1 MLQLHQNMAKG
12 CKMNLFKL
20 LLFILF
26 AILPIAEHSYTSE
39 RTLKVDLSAEE
50 EKILARGWT
59 QQEIKQES
67 DAFCANPTEPE
78 ETSAKVEYWRKL
90 FFGSGITEF
99 SRCFRKYTQ
108 KYMEKFLSPDG
119 ILTGETADIMYAK
132 CWNYKEDLKWINSS
146 KLPITEDIRLH
157 KNFRS
162 PVCALIGRSLD
173 EAQEKFTLDTA
184 LDNADFLHITWEY
197 CFWLAMNELI
207 EINYRYPFFDEPNFN
222 TQLLI
227 HALSWFEK
235 DTKAHKKELCC
246 NIL

>member
-1 MLQLHQNMAKG
+1 
-12 CKMNLFKL
+12 MNLFKL

-119 ILTGETADIMYAK
+119 ILTDEPKEIYA
-132 CWNYKEDLKWINSS
+132 NLPIYNGDLTYIERK
-146 KLPITEDIRLH
+146 KLPLTEQMILNLH
-157 KNFRS
+157 TS
-162 PVCALIGRSLD
+162 WPIGGQIFLLLD
-173 EAQEKFTLDTA
+173 QEKSNIPHNNLKFYQ
-184 LDNADFLHITWEY
+184 IMQEQ
-197 CFWLAMNELI
+197 CFWLMIYQAPFSVFDDYYDGSHSELI
-207 EINYRYPFFDEPNFN
+207 SYLKYFCTYDVRQENKKN
-222 TQLLI
+222 
-227 HALSWFEK
+227 EK
-235 DTKAHKKELCC
+235 SCC
-246 NIL
+246 NLL